1 MKLSNE
7 TINILKNFASIN
19 TNLLIREGSE
29 LRTIGTSKGIFAKA
43 KIAETFPKEF
53 AIYDLNSLLSLLT
66 LMDDQDIEFGEKSL
80 TVSKDEGTFEYFYSS
95 PTIVVSAPTKE
106 IEFNSFFEFNLTQSD
121 LAMLM
126 KAIAI
131 VGAETLTMVSDGKKA
146 RLIAGDRKNSSSNS
160 YSKNIGEC
168 DDAFECIIPV
178 SNFIVMA
185 DNYKATIADKKLIH
199 LKGETKGVEYF
210 IATDPSSKM

>member
-7 TINILKNFASIN
+7 TISVLKNFSSIN
-19 TNLLIREGSE
+19 TNILIREGSE
-29 LRTIGTSKGIFAKA
+29 LRTISTSKGIFAKA

-66 LMDDQDIEFGEKSL
+66 LMDDQNIEFGDKSL
-80 TVSKDEGTFEYFYSS
+80 TVAKDEGTFEYFYSS

-106 IEFNSFFEFNLTQSD
+106 IEFDSFFEFNITQAD

-131 VGAETLTMVSDGKKA
+131 IGADSLTIVSDGKKVK
-146 RLIAGDRKNSSSNS
+146 LIAGDRKNTSSNS
-160 YSKNIGEC
+160 YSKNVGEC
-168 DDAFECIIPV
+168 DDAFECIIGV
-178 SNFIVMA
+178 HNFIVMP
-185 DNYKATIADKKLIH
+185 DNYKATISQKKLLH

-210 IATDPSSKM
+210 IAMDPSSKM